1 MRKICSTCQREKDI
15 PAGTVCGAC
24 RMRRSRA
31 RHEDAEGTS
40 REERAMEKARAKRE
54 KEDNDARVNALKI
67 LGLVGKLKSRMLP
80 EETAVIR
87 AIMEPLTQ
95 PVGSIARLAPD
106 ALMELVERGDL
117 VEDEEAENEDE
128 GENDSAPVNGKVALT
143 PSELRRDVTA
153 ALTQQGFPVAAIEA
167 ACNKVRWS
175 GGESL
180 DQMLRAVLAIL
191 RPPEPPKSA
200 PESTTPPAPADP
212 EPEPESSHVI
222 LPPAIPQWVRAVAK

>member
-1 MRKICSTCQREKDI
+1 
-15 PAGTVCGAC
+15 
-24 RMRRSRA
+24 
-31 RHEDAEGTS
+31 
-40 REERAMEKARAKRE
+40 MEKARAKSE
-54 KEDNDARVNALKI
+54 KEDNDARVNALRI

-95 PVGSIARLAPD
+95 PVGSVARLAPD

-117 VEDEEAENEDE
+117 VDDEEVEGEGEDE
-128 GENDSAPVNGKVALT
+128 GENDSAPVNGKMALT

-153 ALTQQGFPVAAIEA
+153 ALTHQGFPVAAIEA
-167 ACNKVRWS
+167 ACNKVGWS
-175 GGESL
+175 NGESL

-212 EPEPESSHVI
+212 EPEPESPHVI
-222 LPPAIPQWVRAVAK
+222 LPPTVPQWVRAVPK